1 MYPLLPWGWVGAAL
15 TALVFLAVGIDD
27 FGGLIGYT
35 VPDNLVVRYLPIV
48 ALAAFGIIFGGTSY
62 FAIWRWVWWA
72 MPFLH
77 KKFYPD
83 VNGIY
88 VGRIHSN
95 YPLKNRMLEAAFAAK
110 KIDEATLQATE
121 LQEVA
126 VAVELR
132 ADFFRLKILVASSAT
147 GGTSRT
153 VIAKPWRDPG
163 SDRVHLSN
171 IYLQTVTTPA
181 ASDEGM
187 HFGAA
192 DLEVDP
198 GNRQTIGGVYWTR
211 RRWQVGLNTAGT
223 IKLKWQRES
232 LEKGKTL
239 LDYAMEEQERI
250 EAGA

>member
-1 MYPLLPWGWVGAAL
+1 MYPLLPWGWVAPTLA
-15 TALVFLAVGIDD
+15 ALVFLAVGVDD
-27 FGGLIGYT
+27 FGRLVGHT
-35 VPDNLVVRYLPIV
+35 FPDSLVVRYLPIF
-48 ALAAFGIIFGGTSY
+48 ALAAFGIIFGGTGY
-62 FAIWRWVWWA
+62 LALWRWLWWIVPVLNRKA
-72 MPFLH
+72 
-77 KKFYPD
+77 YPD
-83 VNGIY
+83 VNGVY

-95 YPLKNRMLEAAFAAK
+95 YQMKNTMRETAFSNS
-110 KIDEATLQATE
+110 KINEDTLVATP

-132 ADFFRLKILVASSAT
+132 ADFFRLRIQVASSAT

-163 SDRVHLSN
+163 SDMVHLSN
-171 IYLQTVTTPA
+171 IYLQSVIKPA
-181 ASDEGM
+181 ASDEAM

-198 GNRQTIGGVYWTR
+198 TDRKSISGVYWTR

-223 IKLKWQRES
+223 IQLRWHRES

-239 LDYAMEEQERI
+239 LDYAIEEQKVI
-250 EAGA
+250 